1 MKCIVIFNSS
11 RQYIYIVQSTVTS
24 ALSVGQA
31 LFSAAYVSLILR
43 WLDYKKTVTDCC
55 CHETYRL

>member
-11 RQYIYIVQSTVTS
+11 RQYIYIVQSMVTS

-43 WLDYKKTVTDCC
+43 
-55 CHETYRL
+55 